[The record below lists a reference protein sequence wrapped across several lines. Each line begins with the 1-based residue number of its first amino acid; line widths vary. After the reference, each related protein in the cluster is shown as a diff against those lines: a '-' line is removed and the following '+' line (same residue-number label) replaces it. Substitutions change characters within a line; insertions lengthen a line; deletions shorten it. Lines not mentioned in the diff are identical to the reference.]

1 MEEAVKM
8 NGRGAVI
15 HLTKTDD
22 GKCLASFH
30 SDFIGATYAVVF
42 PESIT
47 GAVALHRFA
56 RMIENEYGK
65 KTELTIDDEFFPLRS
80 RMVEELLQS
89 IAEKVPVLR

>member
-1 MEEAVKM
+1 MKM
-8 NGRGAVI
+8 NGRGAAI
-15 HLTKTDD
+15 HLTKTDE

-47 GAVALHRFA
+47 GAVAFHRFA

-65 KTELTIDDEFFPLRS
+65 RIELRIEDEYFPGRS

>member
-1 MEEAVKM
+1 M

-22 GKCLASFH
+22 GRCLASFH
-30 SDFIGATYAVVF
+30 SDLIGATYAVVF

-47 GAVALHRFA
+47 GAVALHRFV
-56 RMIENEYGK
+56 RMIESEYGK
-65 KTELTIDDEFFPLRS
+65 KVALTIDEEFLPSRS
-80 RMVEELLQS
+80 SMVEELLQR